1 MSQRGPELTALDPV
15 HWSEE
20 LEDEQRRRLRRGLVV
35 SGVVHLLCVALLFVA
50 PEPEPFAM
58 PQAITVDLV
67 AAVPAPAKPAAPA
80 KPKPVV
86 AVPPAPP
93 PPPPKPKVKLLPKEA
108 PTPTPQPKAE
118 PKPKPEPTPRPEPK
132 PEVRRPERPK
142 ELSYDDALA
151 QLRSEVGEESPV
163 VPAPEPVAKAET
175 SAPAGATS
183 SRGMPVA
190 PEVAAWSLAVM
201 RHIRA
206 NWIMPSEFRD
216 SGLAAML
223 EIDVAEDG
231 RVLGQPELVRSSG
244 NPYFDDNAIRAVVK
258 ASPLPHPPK
267 TGRRTLIFTSED

>member
-1 MSQRGPELTALDPV
+1 MSQRGSELTALDSA
-15 HWSEE
+15 HWTEE
-20 LEDEQRRRLRRGLVV
+20 LEDEQRRRLCRGLVV
-35 SGVVHLLCVALLFVA
+35 SGVVHLLCVAVLFVA

-67 AAVPAPAKPAAPA
+67 AALPAPEKPAAPA

-86 AVPPAPP
+86 AVPPAPAP
-93 PPPPKPKVKLLPKEA
+93 SKPKVKLLPKEA
-108 PTPTPQPKAE
+108 PTPTPQPKAA
-118 PKPKPEPTPRPEPK
+118 PKPEPKPTPRPEPK
-132 PEVRRPERPK
+132 PEVRRPERPE

-175 SAPAGATS
+175 PAPAGSTS
-183 SRGMPVA
+183 SRGIPVA
-190 PEVAAWSLAVM
+190 PEVAAWNLAVM

-206 NWIMPSEFRD
+206 NWITPPEFRE

-231 RVLGQPELVRSSG
+231 RVLGEPELVRSSG
-244 NPYFDDNAIRAVVK
+244 NPWFDDNAKRAVVR
-258 ASPLPHPPK
+258 ASPLPPAPK
-267 TGRRTLIFTSED
+267 AGRRTLIFTSED